1 MNARKRWTAAGL
13 LSLSGLMLAHFTND
27 FYSNFV
33 PVFIPKLQEKFALS
47 HALIGFLAATYSA
60 TGSFFQ
66 LFFGYISDRVSNWR
80 FVLFGPLI
88 TGLFISFVG
97 MAPSYEAVLGVLVLA
112 SLGTAMFHPQGSATS
127 GRLFKENRGFIV
139 SLFIASGSL
148 GFALGPLLMAIFV
161 NARGLE
167 QSPLAIL
174 PLAILG
180 ILLWLL
186 QRDLKL
192 GAPVTTQSSSP
203 TTTKPATGTLKENA
217 LPIAI
222 LWGLVVFRHSIL
234 LSFQSFF
241 LILMGERGMDYVTGS
256 LALFAVLMAGFV
268 GGIMGGYAS
277 DRWGRWRIATFSLWL
292 GFLATLGFLVIPG
305 PLSFISL
312 LIGMGALNASNPSIV
327 AFAQEI
333 VPGQSSTASAIVMG
347 VGWGVGGLLV
357 SVVGILAD
365 LLQNL
370 ESALFIAT
378 LAALLISV
386 LLTYAGNRVF
396 QKIRTASME

>member
-1 MNARKRWTAAGL
+1 MNARKRWTTAGL
-13 LSLSGLMLAHFTND
+13 VSISGLMLAHFTND

-47 HALIGFLAATYSA
+47 HALIGLLAATYSA

-66 LFFGYISDRVSNWR
+66 LFFGYISDRVSHWR

-88 TGLFISFVG
+88 TGFFISFVG
-97 MAPSYEAVLGVLVLA
+97 VAPSYEAVLGVLVLA

-127 GRLFKENRGFIV
+127 GRLFKGNRGFIV

-161 NARGLE
+161 NAHGLE

-174 PLAILG
+174 PLTILG
-180 ILLWLL
+180 VLMWLL

-192 GAPVTTQSSSP
+192 GAHAAQPSSP
-203 TTTKPATGTLKENA
+203 TTPKPSTGRLKENA

-241 LILMGERGMDYVTGS
+241 LILMGQRGMDYVTGS

-268 GGIMGGYAS
+268 GGIVGGYAS

-292 GFLATLGFLVIPG
+292 GFLATLGFLVISG

-312 LIGMGALNASNPSIV
+312 LIGMSALNASNPSIV
-327 AFAQEI
+327 AFAQEM

-347 VGWGVGGLLV
+347 VGWGMGGLLV
-357 SVVGILAD
+357 SVVGLLAD

-378 LAALLISV
+378 LTALLVSV
-386 LLTYAGNRVF
+386 LLTYAGNQVF
-396 QKIRTASME
+396 EKIRIASLE